1 MEEERCD
8 ERYQDVCAYIRRLIE
23 QGQLH
28 LGDRLPTE
36 RALSQALG
44 VSRGTVRD
52 GLRLLESMG
61 VLESRQG
68 SGNYLSNHM
77 GQYLAQSL
85 HFMLLLGEID
95 YQSINR
101 MRRAVELQSYR
112 LAVQTCTAEQI
123 HNLWTIQQELERTR
137 SAENDEAF
145 HVAIIEL
152 GGDPLMRMVSDAL
165 SDVIGHLITQFLS
178 RGAQELLH
186 QTLDSHRCIVECLE
200 QRRADA
206 GCAAIARHYDIVDA
220 EIARWQAERRN
231 K

>member
-1 MEEERCD
+1 MED
-8 ERYQDVCAYIRRLIE
+8 ERYQDVCNHVRRLIE
-23 QGQLH
+23 QGQLR

-36 RALSQALG
+36 RALSQELG

-77 GQYLAQSL
+77 EQYLAQSL

-101 MRRAVELQSYR
+101 MRRAIELQSYR
-112 LAVQTCTAEQI
+112 IAVQTSTPEQI
-123 HNLWTIQQELERTR
+123 QGLWRIQEELERTR
-137 SAENDEAF
+137 SAEKDEAF
-145 HVAIIEL
+145 HEAIIAL

-165 SDVIGHLITQFLS
+165 SDVIGHLITQFLT

-186 QTLDSHRCIVECLE
+186 QTLDSHRRMIEYLE
-200 QRRADA
+200 QRRVDA

-220 EIARWQAERRN
+220 EIARWQAERRTI
-231 K
+231 